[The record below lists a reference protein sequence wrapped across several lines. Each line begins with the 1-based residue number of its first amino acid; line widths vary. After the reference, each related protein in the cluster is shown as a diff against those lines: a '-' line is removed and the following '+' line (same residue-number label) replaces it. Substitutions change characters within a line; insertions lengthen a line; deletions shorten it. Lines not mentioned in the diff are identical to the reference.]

1 MKKTP
6 HPRPGILEVKPY
18 VAGEGRVNDGITP
31 VRLASNENS
40 LGCSEKAKAAYL
52 AIANDIHRYPDG
64 ASADLRASIAE
75 MYNMSASRIVCGHG
89 SEELIA
95 LLTRAYA
102 GPGDE
107 VICSEYGFAMFP
119 IFATGAGAKLVIARE
134 DNLRTDL
141 EAVLNAVTDKTKIV
155 YLANPNNPT
164 GSYVTAAEIK
174 NFCERLSPEILLI
187 IDSAYA
193 EFVEEEDYT
202 DGRDIVDAHPNTV
215 MLRTFSKIH
224 GLAGLRLG
232 WGYFPEEIAGVL
244 NRIRGTF
251 NISLPAQAAGVAALN
266 DYEFM
271 LRTVTLAREGRAY
284 LGKELEALG
293 IKVSPS
299 VCNFLLVEFGPKAE
313 DIRLQLKEQ
322 GIFVRQMG
330 SYNLPDHL
338 RVSTGTEAENKRLIK
353 GLAGILRP

>member
-1 MKKTP
+1 MKTP
-6 HPRPGILEVKPY
+6 QPRPGILDVKPY
-18 VAGEGRVNDGITP
+18 VAGEGRLNDAI
-31 VRLASNENS
+31 VAIRLASNENS
-40 LGCSEKAKAAYL
+40 LGCSEKAMAAYE
-52 AIANDIHRYPDG
+52 ATRNEIHRYPDA

-75 MYNMSASRIVCGHG
+75 TYNMNASRIVCSHG

-95 LLTRAYA
+95 LLARAYA

-107 VICSEYGFAMFP
+107 VVCSEYGFAMFP
-119 IFATGAGAKLVIARE
+119 VFATGTGAKLVIARE

-141 EAVLNAVTDKTKIV
+141 DALLNAVTDKTKIV

-164 GSYVTAAEIK
+164 GSYVTAAEMK
-174 NFCERLSPEILLI
+174 DFCKRLSPEILLI

-193 EFVEEEDYT
+193 EFVDEKDYS
-202 DGRDIVDAHPNTV
+202 DGRDIVDAHPNAV

-251 NISLPAQAAGVAALN
+251 NVSLPAQVTGVAALG
-266 DYEFM
+266 DKEFM
-271 LRTVTLAREGRAY
+271 ARTAALAREGRAY
-284 LGKELEALG
+284 LGRELTALG
-293 IKVSPS
+293 LKVSPS

-313 DIRLQLKEQ
+313 DIRLKLKEQ

-330 SYNLPDHL
+330 GYNLPNHL
-338 RVSTGTEAENKRLIK
+338 RLSTGTEDENKRLIK